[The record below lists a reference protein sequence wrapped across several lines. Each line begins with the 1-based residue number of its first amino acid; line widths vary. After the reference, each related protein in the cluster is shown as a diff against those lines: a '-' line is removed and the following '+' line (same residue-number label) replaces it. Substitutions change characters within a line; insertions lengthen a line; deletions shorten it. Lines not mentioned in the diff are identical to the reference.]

1 MSSLNSYREI
11 DLKIDFRR
19 YWLALKRRSAVATSI
34 FISMI
39 ALTSI
44 YIIFKKPI
52 FQSSGSLLIKPQNSS
67 LLTGLETLPKAE
79 LKSLGK
85 LSDPLITEIEVIR
98 SYPVLQK
105 TAKTL
110 SANGFDISI
119 LDLQNK
125 IEIEPLPGT
134 DILTISYQASNPQFA
149 AAVVSTL
156 IDVYIETNIKN
167 NRAEVSAAKKFI
179 ESQLPKTAA
188 AVREAEK
195 KLRSFKEQNQIV
207 TLAEESS
214 QNIQAVAKLESLIA
228 EAEAELALINTQLVG
243 LNESEIILGN
253 ISGLDKLNLAP
264 SVREVAQKLGEIQRQ
279 LVAERNRY
287 HDRHPFVVSLE
298 QEEAELKAKV
308 HQSQLAYTKVQR
320 QSLERKIA
328 KLSELHTTQ
337 KAKTKIY
344 PQLEQTNQELDRNL
358 SAAQVTYESL
368 LNNLQKV
375 RVIENQ
381 TIANAQIVSPAQ
393 VPEKPVETYRQLV
406 LIGGLILASL
416 TALAT
421 AFVAD
426 LFDHSVKDIQQ
437 TTNLLNYPLV
447 GIIPY
452 FNSSK
457 NKKILPGSET
467 VSKLKPGRVFTLEN
481 PLHTSMIR
489 AYNWLQVNLN
499 SLSLN
504 KSSQVIA
511 VTSSVSNEGKSEVSA
526 NLATAFVRSGQRV
539 LLVDANRYKPTQ
551 NYIWGLTNVP
561 GLSEV
566 LEGQA
571 DLQSVLQEVLP
582 NLFLLPSGNLSTR
595 AVIAVESSNIKE
607 ESPIIE
613 RFLKELI
620 DKEAKNYD
628 VIIFDTPSIMETL
641 NTSSIGQIADRMLLV
656 VRPGIVDTSSIK
668 FTKQIFSHFNRQ
680 NLGIIVN
687 AIDNN
692 DPDRF
697 SSVQSTDEKIKT
709 IPSLYYQTTE
719 T

>member
-1 MSSLNSYREI
+1 MSCR
-11 DLKIDFRR
+11 
-19 YWLALKRRSAVATSI
+19 
-34 FISMI
+34 
-39 ALTSI
+39 
-44 YIIFKKPI
+44 
-52 FQSSGSLLIKPQNSS
+52 
-67 LLTGLETLPKAE
+67 
-79 LKSLGK
+79 
-85 LSDPLITEIEVIR
+85 
-98 SYPVLQK
+98 
-105 TAKTL
+105 
-110 SANGFDISI
+110 
-119 LDLQNK
+119 
-125 IEIEPLPGT
+125 
-134 DILTISYQASNPQFA
+134 
-149 AAVVSTL
+149 
-156 IDVYIETNIKN
+156 
-167 NRAEVSAAKKFI
+167 
-179 ESQLPKTAA
+179 
-188 AVREAEK
+188 
-195 KLRSFKEQNQIV
+195 QI
-207 TLAEESS
+207 
-214 QNIQAVAKLESLIA
+214 QQ
-228 EAEAELALINTQLVG
+228 
-243 LNESEIILGN
+243 
-253 ISGLDKLNLAP
+253 
-264 SVREVAQKLGEIQRQ
+264 Q

-287 HDRHPFVVSLE
+287 HDRHPFVVALE

-308 HQSQLAYTKVQR
+308 HQAQLAYTKVQR

-344 PQLEQTNQELDRNL
+344 PQLEQTNQELKRNL

-393 VPEKPVETYRQLV
+393 VPEKPVETYRKLV
-406 LIGGLILASL
+406 LIGGFILASL

-421 AFVAD
+421 AFITD

-457 NKKILPGSET
+457 NKKILPGSGT
-467 VSKLKPGRVFTLEN
+467 VSKLKPGRVFTPEN

-499 SLSLN
+499 SFSLN
-504 KSSQVIA
+504 QSSQVIA

-566 LEGQA
+566 IEGQA
-571 DLQSVLQEVLP
+571 DLQSVLQEVQP
-582 NLFLLPSGNLSTR
+582 NLFLLPSGNLSTH
-595 AVIAVESSNIKE
+595 AVIAAESSNIKE

-620 DKEAKNYD
+620 DREAKKYD

-641 NTSSIGQIADRMLLV
+641 NTSSIGYLADRMLLV

-668 FTKQIFSHFNRQ
+668 FTKQICSHFNRQ

-687 AIDNN
+687 AIDNK

-697 SSVQSTDEKIKT
+697 SSVQSTDKKVKA